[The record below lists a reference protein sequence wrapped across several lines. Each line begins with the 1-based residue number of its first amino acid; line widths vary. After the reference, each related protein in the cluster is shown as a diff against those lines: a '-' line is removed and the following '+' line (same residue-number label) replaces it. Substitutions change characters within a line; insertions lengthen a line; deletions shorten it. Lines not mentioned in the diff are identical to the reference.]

1 MVARCPHAGP
11 ALGTLLD
18 RHLDRRRAPCFGTWG
33 LSVPSSPWVCPGTV
47 GIGSP
52 TGGRPGFPRAA
63 GQRVGPDFPGGS
75 WREGRGAG
83 TAQFPPGSAGS
94 GWESRR
100 PPASGGCFSKE
111 RPHVQRPFPSCS
123 SSAAHGHG
131 SVRRLALH
139 RALVRLRTRRTSL
152 RACKEETR
160 ADGKQ
165 TGRFTPSAEL
175 RGRPLRTRS
184 LRRAAAGEREPSSVL
199 SPSFQGRWASGREGE
214 EEPWRSG
221 SLRPATLF
229 SGAGD
234 GVWGPGRHPG
244 VLVKSIRPSK
254 QGSRTRPSRL
264 KHDLG
269 KNTKW
274 RGFRAALFTQPREKP
289 GKRGA

>member
-152 RACKEETR
+152 RVCKEETR

-165 TGRFTPSAEL
+165 TGRFTP
-175 RGRPLRTRS
+175 PL
-184 LRRAAAGEREPSSVL
+184 SS
-199 SPSFQGRWASGREGE
+199 
-214 EEPWRSG
+214 
-221 SLRPATLF
+221 
-229 SGAGD
+229 GD
-234 GVWGPGRHPG
+234 VCC
-244 VLVKSIRPSK
+244 
-254 QGSRTRPSRL
+254 
-264 KHDLG
+264 
-269 KNTKW
+269 
-274 RGFRAALFTQPREKP
+274 A
-289 GKRGA
+289 RGAFVGLQQVNESLQVCCRRVSRAGGHPAGKERRSRGDRAPSGQRRCSLGLGTACGAQGVTRECWLRASAPVSREAGLVPAA